1 MGSSFPSGHVEPEGP
16 LAKPARSP
24 SVRPPYVAR
33 PTVQGIGRVDGSPIV
48 EKSIEPESWAGKT
61 VQAIDDL
68 NGPPPGV
75 LAPSR
80 IISVGPADDEGS
92 AVDLQSTKMVA
103 LAPLV
108 DVAHAAPVDE
118 SEPSPSKALA
128 TTQASKRLPRH
139 LLDPQ
144 LVLLLE
150 PHSQRAASF
159 RLLRD
164 NLLAKNAPRIIAV
177 SSGAEHEG
185 KTTCAINLALALSE
199 RPSTRVLLLEGN
211 FYAPSLA
218 KVFHID
224 ASTPFAPEMS
234 LPWLSPYRVV
244 EVAHGFHVAAVVHEA
259 GEPPPP
265 FNSRWYDMAMA
276 HLADA
281 DYDYL
286 IIDAPAL
293 DGSAAVLHVVT
304 VAEGTLLTARSGSTT
319 ARTLR
324 KAAAQIARDR
334 VLGVTLMDADD

>member
-1 MGSSFPSGHVEPEGP
+1 M
-16 LAKPARSP
+16 
-24 SVRPPYVAR
+24 
-33 PTVQGIGRVDGSPIV
+33 GIGRVDGAPLV
-48 EKSIEPESWAGKT
+48 EKPIAPESWAGKT
-61 VQAIDDL
+61 LQAIDDL
-68 NGPPPGV
+68 SGPPPGV

-80 IISVGPADDEGS
+80 IISVGPPDDGGS
-92 AVDLQSTKMVA
+92 APDLQSTKMVA
-103 LAPLV
+103 LGPLV
-108 DVAHAAPVDE
+108 DVGHAAPAEE
-118 SEPSPSKALA
+118 SEPAAIPSTAL
-128 TTQASKRLPRH
+128 TTRPTSARPPRH
-139 LLDPQ
+139 LIDPQ
-144 LVLLLE
+144 LVMLLE

-159 RLLRD
+159 RMLRD

-218 KVFHID
+218 RVFHID
-224 ASTPFAPEMS
+224 ASTPFAPDMG
-234 LPWLSPYRVV
+234 LPWLSPYRVA
-244 EVAHGFHVAAVVHEA
+244 EIAHSFHVAAVLHVD
-259 GEPPPP
+259 GEPPPA

-293 DGSAAVLHVVT
+293 DGSAPVLHIVT

-334 VLGVTLMDADD
+334 VLGVTLMDAED